1 MNKYAKLA
9 LVLIAGI
16 SIAGSYWISKE
27 NIHNRKIDTLS
38 NEANIIND
46 KQEKAVIKNEE
57 KSSKEENKNEKGS
70 EEIKIISVG
79 NIIFH
84 DTQLIGAKNGTSYD
98 FNPSFE
104 YVKDKIKSA
113 DLSIGVLETTF
124 AGGKYTGYPIFN
136 SPDEALVA
144 VKNSGIGIVN
154 YAHNHI
160 LDSGSNGVKRTLDVT
175 SKNGMEYVGVRKDD
189 KAFPYLIKDIKGAKI
204 GIISYVFETSENKGT
219 RTINS
224 ISIPK
229 DVINLINTFNYKELD
244 KFYKNIDSNIK
255 EMKAK
260 GANFIIASL
269 HWGEEYETEPNNY
282 QKSIAK
288 KLNELGVDL
297 LLGEHPHVI
306 QPYEVIKGAERDTLV
321 TYSQGNFLSNQC
333 YERLNNRLTEDG
345 YMLEVTLQKYGDRV
359 KVKNCEIS
367 PTWVYRELKG
377 NDLYIHRVIPVD
389 LALNEKD
396 KYKLTDVAFERL
408 KKSQKDTERILGDD
422 VRNVGSFK

>member
-16 SIAGSYWISKE
+16 SIAGGYWFSKE
-27 NIHNRKIDTLS
+27 NIYNRKVSKL
-38 NEANIIND
+38 NNNGNIID
-46 KQEKAVIKNEE
+46 VKKEKAVSTN
-57 KSSKEENKNEKGS
+57 EENKKEKVS

-79 NIIFH
+79 NILFH
-84 DTQLIGAKNGTSYD
+84 DTQLIGAKNGSTYD

-124 AGGKYTGYPIFN
+124 AGGKYTGYPVFN
-136 SPDEALVA
+136 SPDEALIA

-160 LDSGSNGVKRTLDVT
+160 LDSGSIGFKRTLDVT
-175 SKNGMEYVGVRKDD
+175 SKNGIEYVGVRKEE
-189 KAFPYLIKDIKGAKI
+189 KAATYLIKDIKDAKV
-204 GIISYVFETSENKGT
+204 GIISYVFETTENKGT

-229 DVINLINTFNYKELD
+229 DVMNLINTFNYKELD

-255 EMKAK
+255 EMKSK
-260 GANFIIASL
+260 GVNFVVASL
-269 HWGEEYETEPNNY
+269 HWGEEYETEPNSY
-282 QKSIAK
+282 QKNIAK

-333 YERLNNRLTEDG
+333 YERLSNRLTEDG
-345 YMLEVTLQKYGDRV
+345 YMLEVTLQKYGERI
-359 KVKNCEIS
+359 KVKNCEII
-367 PTWVYRELKG
+367 PTWVYRETKS
-377 NDLYIHRVIPVD
+377 NDIYTHRIIPVD
-389 LALNEKD
+389 LALNEKE

-408 KKSQKDTERILGDD
+408 KQSQKDTERILGDD
-422 VRNVGSFK
+422 IRNVGNFK

>member
-16 SIAGSYWISKE
+16 SIAGGYWFSKE
-27 NIHNRKIDTLS
+27 NIYNRKVSKL
-38 NEANIIND
+38 NNNANIID
-46 KQEKAVIKNEE
+46 VKKEKTVSTN
-57 KSSKEENKNEKGS
+57 EENKKEKAS

-79 NIIFH
+79 NILFH
-84 DTQLIGAKNGTSYD
+84 DTQLIGAKNGSTYD
-98 FNPSFE
+98 FNPSFQ

-124 AGGKYTGYPIFN
+124 AGGKYTGYPVFN
-136 SPDEALVA
+136 SPDEALIA

-160 LDSGSNGVKRTLDVT
+160 LDSGSSGFKRTLDVT
-175 SKNGMEYVGVRKDD
+175 SKNGIEYVGVRKDE
-189 KAFPYLIKDIKGAKI
+189 KAAPYLIKDIKHAKV
-204 GIISYVFETSENKGT
+204 GIISYVFETTENKGT

-224 ISIPK
+224 IYIPK
-229 DVINLINTFNYKELD
+229 DVMNLINTFNYKELD

-255 EMKAK
+255 EMKSK
-260 GANFIIASL
+260 GVNFIVASL
-269 HWGEEYETEPNNY
+269 HWGEEYDTEPNSY
-282 QKSIAK
+282 QKNIAK

-306 QPYEVIKGAERDTLV
+306 QPYEVIKGAEINTLV

-333 YERLNNRLTEDG
+333 YERLSNRLTEDG
-345 YMLEVTLQKYGDRV
+345 YMLEVTLQKYGERI
-359 KVKNCEIS
+359 KIKNCEII
-367 PTWVYRELKG
+367 PTWVYRETKG
-377 NDLYIHRVIPVD
+377 NDIYIHRIIPVD
-389 LALNEKD
+389 LALNEKE

-408 KKSQKDTERILGDD
+408 KQSQKDTERILGDD
-422 VRNVGSFK
+422 TRNVGNFK

>member
-16 SIAGSYWISKE
+16 SIAGGYWFSKE
-27 NIHNRKIDTLS
+27 NIYNRKVSKL
-38 NEANIIND
+38 NNNGNIID
-46 KQEKAVIKNEE
+46 VKKEKAVSTN
-57 KSSKEENKNEKGS
+57 EENKKEKVS

-79 NIIFH
+79 NILFH
-84 DTQLIGAKNGTSYD
+84 DTQLIGAKNGSTYD

-124 AGGKYTGYPIFN
+124 AGGKYTGYPVFN
-136 SPDEALVA
+136 SPDEALIA

-160 LDSGSNGVKRTLDVT
+160 LDSGSSGFKRTLDVT
-175 SKNGMEYVGVRKDD
+175 SKNGIEYVGVRKDE
-189 KAFPYLIKDIKGAKI
+189 KAAPYLIKDIKDAKV
-204 GIISYVFETSENKGT
+204 GIISYVFETTENKGT

-229 DVINLINTFNYKELD
+229 DVMNLINTFNYKELD

-255 EMKAK
+255 EMKSK
-260 GANFIIASL
+260 GVNFVLVSL
-269 HWGEEYETEPNNY
+269 HWGEEYDTEPNSY
-282 QKSIAK
+282 QKNIAK

-333 YERLNNRLTEDG
+333 YERLSNRLTEDG
-345 YMLEVTLQKYGDRV
+345 YMLEVTLQKYGERI
-359 KVKNCEIS
+359 KVKNCEII
-367 PTWVYRELKG
+367 PTWVYRETKS
-377 NDLYIHRVIPVD
+377 NDIYTHRIIPVD
-389 LALNEKD
+389 LALNEKE
-396 KYKLTDVAFERL
+396 KYKLTDIAFERL
-408 KKSQKDTERILGDD
+408 KQSQKDTERILGDD
-422 VRNVGSFK
+422 IRNVGNFK

>member
-1 MNKYAKLA
+1 MNKCAKVA
-9 LVLIAGI
+9 LVLMAGI
-16 SIAGSYWISKE
+16 SITGGYWYSKD
-27 NIHNRKIDTLS
+27 NLHNSKSNTL
-38 NEANIIND
+38 NNNANIMND
-46 KQEKAVIKNEE
+46 KKEKDTINREEKA
-57 KSSKEENKNEKGS
+57 SKEEKNA

-79 NIIFH
+79 NILFH
-84 DTQLIGAKNGTSYD
+84 DEQLLGAKNGSTYD
-98 FNPSFE
+98 FNPSFQ

-124 AGGKYTGYPIFN
+124 AGGKYTGYPVFN

-144 VKNSGIGIVN
+144 VKNSGIDIVN

-160 LDSGSNGVKRTLDVT
+160 LDSGTSGFRRTLDLT
-175 SKNGMEYVGVRKDD
+175 SKNSIEYIGVRKDNNSI
-189 KAFPYLIKDIKGAKI
+189 PYLIKDIKGAKI
-204 GIISYVFETSENKGT
+204 GIISYVFETQENKGT

-255 EMKAK
+255 EMKSK
-260 GANFIIASL
+260 GVNFVVASL
-269 HWGEEYETEPNNY
+269 HWGEEYDTEPNSY

-306 QPYEVIKGAERDTLV
+306 QPYEIIKGAQRDTLV

-345 YMLEVTLQKYGDRV
+345 FMLEVTLQKYSEHV
-359 KVKNCEIS
+359 KMKNCEIV
-367 PTWVYRELKG
+367 PIWVYREKKS
-377 NDLYIHRVIPVD
+377 NDLYTHRIIPVD
-389 LALNEKD
+389 LALNEKE
-396 KYKLTDVAFERL
+396 KYKLTDGAFERL
-408 KKSQKDTERILGDD
+408 KQSQKDTEKILGDD
-422 VRNVGSFK
+422 IRNVGNFK

>member
-16 SIAGSYWISKE
+16 SIAGGYWFSKE
-27 NIHNRKIDTLS
+27 NIYNRKVSKL
-38 NEANIIND
+38 NNNANIID
-46 KQEKAVIKNEE
+46 VKKEKAVSTN
-57 KSSKEENKNEKGS
+57 EENKKEKAS

-79 NIIFH
+79 NILFH
-84 DTQLIGAKNGTSYD
+84 DTQLIGAKNGSTYD
-98 FNPSFE
+98 FNPSFQ

-124 AGGKYTGYPIFN
+124 AGGKYTGYPVFN
-136 SPDEALVA
+136 SPDEALIA

-160 LDSGSNGVKRTLDVT
+160 LDSGSIGFKRTLDVT
-175 SKNGMEYVGVRKDD
+175 SKNGIEYVGVRKDE
-189 KAFPYLIKDIKGAKI
+189 KAAPYLIKDIKDAKV
-204 GIISYVFETSENKGT
+204 GIISYVFETTENKGT

-229 DVINLINTFNYKELD
+229 DVMNLINTFNYKELD

-255 EMKAK
+255 EMKSK
-260 GANFIIASL
+260 GVNFIVASL
-269 HWGEEYETEPNNY
+269 HWGEEYDTEPNSY
-282 QKSIAK
+282 QKNIAK

-333 YERLNNRLTEDG
+333 YERLSNRLTEDG
-345 YMLEVTLQKYGDRV
+345 YMLEVTLQKYGERI
-359 KVKNCEIS
+359 KIKNCEII
-367 PTWVYRELKG
+367 PTWVYRETKG
-377 NDLYIHRVIPVD
+377 NDIYIHRIIPVD
-389 LALNEKD
+389 LALNEKE

-408 KKSQKDTERILGDD
+408 KQSQKDTERILGDD
-422 VRNVGSFK
+422 TRNVGNFK

>member
-16 SIAGSYWISKE
+16 SIAGGYWFSKE
-27 NIHNRKIDTLS
+27 NIYNRKVSKL
-38 NEANIIND
+38 NNNGNIID
-46 KQEKAVIKNEE
+46 VKKEKAVSTN
-57 KSSKEENKNEKGS
+57 EENKKEKVS

-79 NIIFH
+79 NILFH
-84 DTQLIGAKNGTSYD
+84 DTQLIGAKNGSTYD

-124 AGGKYTGYPIFN
+124 AGGKYTGYPVFN
-136 SPDEALVA
+136 SPDEALIA

-160 LDSGSNGVKRTLDVT
+160 LDSGSIGFKRTLDVT
-175 SKNGMEYVGVRKDD
+175 SKNGIEYVGVRKEE
-189 KAFPYLIKDIKGAKI
+189 KAATYLIKDIKDAKV
-204 GIISYVFETSENKGT
+204 GIISYVFETTENKGT

-229 DVINLINTFNYKELD
+229 DVMNLINTFNYKELD

-255 EMKAK
+255 EMKSK
-260 GANFIIASL
+260 GVNFVVASL
-269 HWGEEYETEPNNY
+269 HWGEEYETEPNSY
-282 QKSIAK
+282 QKNIAK

-333 YERLNNRLTEDG
+333 YERLSNRLTEDG
-345 YMLEVTLQKYGDRV
+345 YMLEVTLQKYGERI
-359 KVKNCEIS
+359 KVKNCEII
-367 PTWVYRELKG
+367 PTWVYRETKS
-377 NDLYIHRVIPVD
+377 NDIYTHRIIPVD
-389 LALNEKD
+389 LALNEKE
-396 KYKLTDVAFERL
+396 KYKLTDIAFERL
-408 KKSQKDTERILGDD
+408 KQSQKDTERILGDD
-422 VRNVGSFK
+422 IRNVGNFK

>member
-16 SIAGSYWISKE
+16 SIAGGYWFSKE
-27 NIHNRKIDTLS
+27 NIYNRKVSKL
-38 NEANIIND
+38 NNNANIID
-46 KQEKAVIKNEE
+46 VKKEKAVSTN
-57 KSSKEENKNEKGS
+57 EENKKEKVS

-79 NIIFH
+79 NILFH
-84 DTQLIGAKNGTSYD
+84 DTQLIGAKNGSTYD
-98 FNPSFE
+98 FNPSFQ

-124 AGGKYTGYPIFN
+124 AGGKYTGYPVFN
-136 SPDEALVA
+136 SPDEALIA

-160 LDSGSNGVKRTLDVT
+160 LDSGSSGFKRTLDVT
-175 SKNGMEYVGVRKDD
+175 SKNGIEYVGVRKDE
-189 KAFPYLIKDIKGAKI
+189 KAAPYLIKDIKHAKV
-204 GIISYVFETSENKGT
+204 GIISYVFETTENKGT

-229 DVINLINTFNYKELD
+229 DVMNLINTFNYKELD

-255 EMKAK
+255 EMKSK
-260 GANFIIASL
+260 GVNFIVASL
-269 HWGEEYETEPNNY
+269 HWGEEYDTEPNSY
-282 QKSIAK
+282 QKNIAK

-333 YERLNNRLTEDG
+333 YERLSNRLTEDG
-345 YMLEVTLQKYGDRV
+345 YMLEVTLQKYGERI
-359 KVKNCEIS
+359 KVKNCEII
-367 PTWVYRELKG
+367 PTWVYRETKS
-377 NDLYIHRVIPVD
+377 NDIYTHRIIPVD
-389 LALNEKD
+389 LALNEKE
-396 KYKLTDVAFERL
+396 KYKLTDIAFERL
-408 KKSQKDTERILGDD
+408 KQSQKDTERILGDD
-422 VRNVGSFK
+422 IRNVGNFK

>member
-16 SIAGSYWISKE
+16 SIAGGYWFSKE
-27 NIHNRKIDTLS
+27 NIYNRKVSKL
-38 NEANIIND
+38 NNNANIID
-46 KQEKAVIKNEE
+46 VKKEKAVSTN
-57 KSSKEENKNEKGS
+57 EENKKEKVS

-79 NIIFH
+79 NILFH
-84 DTQLIGAKNGTSYD
+84 DTQLIGAKNGSTYD
-98 FNPSFE
+98 FNPSFQ

-124 AGGKYTGYPIFN
+124 AGGKYTGYPVFN
-136 SPDEALVA
+136 SPDEALIA

-160 LDSGSNGVKRTLDVT
+160 LDSGSSGFKRTLDVT
-175 SKNGMEYVGVRKDD
+175 SKNGIEYVGVRKDE
-189 KAFPYLIKDIKGAKI
+189 KAAPYLIKDIKHAKV
-204 GIISYVFETSENKGT
+204 GIISYVFETTENKGT

-229 DVINLINTFNYKELD
+229 DVMNLINTFNYKELD

-255 EMKAK
+255 EMKSK
-260 GANFIIASL
+260 GVNFIVASL
-269 HWGEEYETEPNNY
+269 HWGEEYETEPNSY
-282 QKSIAK
+282 QKNIAK

-333 YERLNNRLTEDG
+333 YERLSNRLTEDG
-345 YMLEVTLQKYGDRV
+345 YMLEVTLQKYGERI
-359 KVKNCEIS
+359 KVKNCEII
-367 PTWVYRELKG
+367 PTWVYRETKS
-377 NDLYIHRVIPVD
+377 NDIYTHRIIPVD
-389 LALNEKD
+389 LALNEKE
-396 KYKLTDVAFERL
+396 KYKLTDIAFERL
-408 KKSQKDTERILGDD
+408 KQSQKDTERILGDD
-422 VRNVGSFK
+422 IRNVGNFK